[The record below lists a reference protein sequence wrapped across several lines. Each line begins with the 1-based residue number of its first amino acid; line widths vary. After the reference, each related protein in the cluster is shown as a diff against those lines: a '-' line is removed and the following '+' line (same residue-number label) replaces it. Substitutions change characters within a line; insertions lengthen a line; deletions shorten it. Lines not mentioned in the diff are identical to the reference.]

1 MRTKEL
7 KGVGMVIYTPK
18 GYIKKFNNPLGIV
31 RDNALDAVIAM
42 WADYT
47 DMIEFLEDHFKYGA
61 WDDCVAGE
69 RVIKKFEE
77 CYETEGTVFKDA
89 DDEMLLWYVHD
100 ELVDFL
106 DWLDEELNFNTAFD
120 KYMRQDVHNFYK
132 LFEGVLTQ
140 IRASCD
146 MLWDKD

>member
-1 MRTKEL
+1 MKAKEL
-7 KGVGMVIYTPK
+7 KDVGMVIYTPK
-18 GYIKKFNNPLGIV
+18 GFIKKFNNPLGIV
-31 RDNALDAVIAM
+31 RDNALDAIVAM
-42 WADYT
+42 WADYA

-61 WDDCVAGE
+61 WSDCVAGE
-69 RVIKKFEE
+69 SVIKKFKE
-77 CYETEGTVFKDA
+77 CYETEGTVFKDS

-100 ELVDFL
+100 ELVYFL
-106 DWLDEELNFNTAFD
+106 DWLDEELNFNPAFD

-140 IRASCD
+140 IRVSCD